1 MQVDKTTLNDLA
13 IFAHHEENSVLH
25 HIDFTDSIGGREWL
39 KHYLGRPLKSIRE
52 IGNTQELIKRIISVH
67 SHWPKSITNG
77 TIMVLEKFY
86 DTPIDEIPNHANAI
100 NATTYKVL
108 HGHDYSLVKYSVQH
122 FTEFVKGLHKLVQ
135 LLDDESN
142 PPNLKVITDLINL
155 LLKRPEVQDVLA
167 IADSKNLSQQQ
178 VLQHGYFFRRRF
190 KDECFQL
197 IEAYNKLDAFYS
209 MATACITYGYTF
221 PVLAENDEASLSAEG
236 LWHPLLKTPV
246 SYTVSLE
253 KKENFLFLTGA
264 NMAGKS
270 TFIKAVGLAVYL
282 AHIGMGVPAK
292 TFELSYFDG
301 LLSNIQVEDN
311 IIQGESYFFNE
322 VQRIRKTIEKISD
335 GKKWLILIDELFKGT
350 NIQDAMKCSTAVI
363 EGLLKMKNVL
373 FVLSTHLYEIGEGLK
388 KFSNIQ
394 FRYFETEVSNGQLL
408 FSYQLKNGISNDRL
422 GYLILKR
429 EGVVDMLEKL

>member
-25 HIDFTDSIGGREWL
+25 HIDFTDTIGGREWL
-39 KHYLGRPLKSIRE
+39 KHYLGRPLKSIKE
-52 IGNTQELIKRIISVH
+52 ISNTQQLIKRIISVH
-67 SHWPKSITNG
+67 AQWPKTITNG

-86 DTPIDEIPNHANAI
+86 DTPIDEIPNHANAV
-100 NATTYKVL
+100 NAATYKVL

-135 LLDDESN
+135 LLDDANN
-142 PPNLKVITDLINL
+142 PPNLRVITDLISL
-155 LLKRPEVQDVLA
+155 MLKRPEVQDVLA
-167 IADSKNLSQQQ
+167 IADSKNLNQQQ
-178 VLQHGYFFRRRF
+178 VLQHGFFFRRRF

-209 MATACITYGYTF
+209 MATACVTYGYTF
-221 PVLAENDEASLSAEG
+221 PKLAENDEASLSASG

-246 SYTVSLE
+246 SYNVSLE

-350 NIQDAMKCSTAVI
+350 NVQDAMKCSTAVI

-408 FSYQLKNGISNDRL
+408 FSYLLKDGISNDRL